1 MNDVADFIPF
11 HRPMIGPEELEA
23 VRAVLESGW
32 LTTGPVTMAF
42 ERSFA
47 EYVGAKHAVA
57 VNSGTAALQLALSLL
72 GLHPGDE
79 VLVPTYTF
87 TATAEVLTYFGAK
100 PVLCESVAGGFN
112 IDAEDARRRVTHK
125 TKAIMPVHVGG
136 QPCELDAI
144 DEIASTNGLHV
155 IEDAAH
161 ALPAKYRGRRIGSC
175 STLTAFSFYAT
186 KNITTGEGGMLV
198 TSDDEFAEK
207 ARCLR
212 LHGIS
217 NGAWKRYSR
226 EGSWFYEVLD
236 AGYKLNLPDILS
248 AIGSAQLV
256 RSDHFHHRRCE
267 IASHYRDRFSLIEAL
282 EVPPETGC
290 ESEHSWHLFLL
301 RLRPSLLGIDRG
313 DFIEELKKL
322 GIGSA
327 VHFIPLHLHPYY
339 QHSFGYKNGDFP
351 YAEDAFSRCIS
362 LPLYPSLTDGDV
374 ARIIQAVEQIVLQ
387 CGRPMISVA

>member
-11 HRPMIGPEELEA
+11 HRPMIGPEELKA

-32 LTTGPVTMAF
+32 LTTGPATMAF

-57 VNSGTAALQLALSLL
+57 VNSGTAALQLAVSLL

-100 PVLCESVAGGFN
+100 PVLCDSVAGGFN
-112 IDAEDARRRVTHK
+112 VDVEDARRRVTQR
-125 TKAIMPVHVGG
+125 TKAIMPVHIGG
-136 QPCELDAI
+136 EPCDLDAVG
-144 DEIASTNGLHV
+144 EIASTNGLHV

-161 ALPAKYRGRRIGSC
+161 ALPAKYHGRRIGSY

-198 TSDDEFAEK
+198 TSDDDFAER
-207 ARCLR
+207 ARSLR

-217 NGAWKRYSR
+217 SGAWNRYSR
-226 EGSWFYEVLD
+226 EGSWFYQVIH

-256 RSDHFHHRRCE
+256 RSDHFHQRRRD
-267 IASHYRDRFSLIEAL
+267 IVSHYRDRFAPIEAL
-282 EVPPETGC
+282 EVPPEAGR
-290 ESEHSWHLFLL
+290 ENEHSWHLFLL
-301 RLRPSLLGIDRG
+301 RLRPSLLGIAREE
-313 DFIEELKKL
+313 FIEELRKL

-339 QHSFGYKNGDFP
+339 QHTFGYKNGDFP
-351 YAEDAFSRCIS
+351 HAEDAFSRCIS
-362 LPLYPSLTDGDV
+362 LPLYPSLTDGEV
-374 ARIIQAVEQIVLQ
+374 ARIVQAVEQIILN